1 MAPGRSS
8 ASTRTTRVNKG
19 RGRVPSTKNKKAGPK
34 VEERGG
40 LREASLNND
49 DAPAQAKRSNRVD
62 KRKRSE
68 SEDHEAD
75 NITQANKL
83 KRVKTSPVPPTKHRA
98 RGRPAK
104 PTPQLS
110 QHSIPYPII
119 NHVPDQILAVFVFG
133 GGENGELGLGPKR
146 TEALRPCLNPSL
158 DPNSSD
164 TYHVVDYACGGMH
177 TIALTVENKIVTWGV
192 NDNDALGRDT
202 QWDGGL
208 RDIDADSDDE
218 DEELNPLESTP
229 TEIPTEHFPSG
240 TRFTQVAAG
249 DSCSFVLT
257 DTGLV
262 YGWGAFRNSNGKN
275 CFGYDDK
282 HNVILKQAR
291 PLQIQG
297 IPEITQIACGANH
310 ALALDTKGSIWAWGY
325 NEQNQFGRRLFG
337 RQSDSF
343 VPSQVRVC
351 RNNVKYIASGEYHSF
366 AIDNKDNVWGWGANS
381 FGQAGDARTA
391 GSDSAVLL
399 SPTKI
404 HDLCQKGVVVL
415 DGGAH
420 HSAAV
425 TANGQCLVWGRID
438 AGQLGVAFDQDSVQD
453 TDIIRCDDRGKPR
466 ICLRPTTVPNIKEVT
481 HVACGTDHTIFID
494 KTGSAHSTGFG
505 FQGQLGLASNDDVAV
520 AQRITAKSVKDRI
533 LTRAGA
539 GGNISVVAGP
549 AKND

>member
-8 ASTRTTRVNKG
+8 ASTQTTRINKG
-19 RGRVPSTKNKKAGPK
+19 RGRVPSTKARQN
-34 VEERGG
+34 VVERGG
-40 LREASLNND
+40 LREALLNKA
-49 DAPAQAKRSNRVD
+49 DAPAHSKTSNRVD
-62 KRKRSE
+62 KRKRSG

-75 NITQANKL
+75 NTTSTNKL
-83 KRVKTSPVPPTKHRA
+83 KRVKTSPARPAKHQA
-98 RGRPAK
+98 RGRPTK

-110 QHSIPYPII
+110 QYSIPPPVI
-119 NHVPDQILAVFVFG
+119 NRIPDQILAVFVFG

-146 TEALRPCLNPSL
+146 TEALRPSLNPSL
-158 DPNSSD
+158 DPKGSNA
-164 TYHVVDYACGGMH
+164 YRIVDYACGGMH
-177 TIALTVENKIVTWGV
+177 TVALTADNKIVTWGV

-202 QWDGGL
+202 KWDGGL

-229 TEIPTEHFPSG
+229 TEVSTEHFPSG
-240 TRFTQVAAG
+240 TRFAQVAAG

-262 YGWGAFRNSNGKN
+262 YGWGTFRNSQGTN

-282 HNVILKQAR
+282 HNVILKQTR

-297 IPEITQIACGANH
+297 IPKITQIVCGANH
-310 ALALDTKGSIWAWGY
+310 ALALDTKGTIWAWGY

-337 RQSDSF
+337 RRSDSF

-351 RNNVKYIASGEYHSF
+351 RNNAKYIASGEYHSF
-366 AIDNKDNVWGWGANS
+366 AVDNNDNVWGWGANS
-381 FGQAGDARTA
+381 FGQAGDAHTA

-404 HDLCQKGVVVL
+404 HHLCQKGVVIL

-438 AGQLGVAFDQDSVQD
+438 AGQLGVSFNQDSIQD
-453 TDIIRCDDRGKPR
+453 VATIRCDDRGKPR
-466 ICLRPTTVPNIKEVT
+466 ICLRPTAVPNIGQVT

-505 FQGQLGLASNDDVAV
+505 FQGQLGLASNDDVVV
-520 AQRITAKSVKDRI
+520 AQRITAKSVKGRI

-539 GGNISVVAGP
+539 GGNVSVIASP
-549 AKND
+549 AEN